1 MITIRP
7 GPWQPVVVILLGLV
21 SCLAIAGAVSEFI
34 AGNPLQGVFAL
45 LAPVVI
51 LLIMLFRGRSVRLEV
66 TDSVVLAKQGHWRGH
81 PDMQAPRNEIR
92 AIHYFPR
99 IISFR
104 GPDKKPIMMID
115 SNYTVRQMVRVAGV
129 LNVPMY
135 DHTRWLGMRTV
146 DNGRLVCKPESSQRV
161 A

>member
-1 MITIRP
+1 MTTIRP
-7 GPWQPVVVILLGLV
+7 GLWRAVVVIPFGIV
-21 SCLAIAGAVSEFI
+21 SAVCIAGAVTEI
-34 AGNPLQGVFAL
+34 AAGSPGSAVLAL
-45 LAPVVI
+45 LIPVVGI
-51 LLIMLFRGRSVRLEV
+51 LVLKFRARSVRLEIS
-66 TDSVVLAKQGHWRGH
+66 DSVVLAKQGHWRGH
-81 PDMQAPRNEIR
+81 PDMQAPRNEIQ

-135 DHTRWLGMRTV
+135 DHTRWLGMRSV
-146 DNGRLVCKPESSQRV
+146 DTGRLVYSSESSQRV
-161 A
+161 P

>member
-7 GPWQPVVVILLGLV
+7 GLWRAVVMIPFGIV
-21 SCLAIAGAVSEFI
+21 SGVCIAGAVSEI
-34 AGNPLQGVFAL
+34 AVGNPGAAVLAL
-45 LAPVVI
+45 LVPVAM
-51 LLIMLFRGRSVRLEV
+51 LLVVEFRARSVRLEI

-104 GPDKKPIMMID
+104 GPDKKPVMMID
-115 SNYTVRQMVRVAGV
+115 CNYTMRQMVRVAGV
-129 LNVPMY
+129 LKVPMY
-135 DHTRWLGMRTV
+135 DHTRWFGMRTV
-146 DNGRLVCKPESSQRV
+146 DKGRLVYNSELSQRV
-161 A
+161 P